1 MSKNLEKTYNPK
13 EIEAKLYEKWCEEK
27 YFHAEVDRSK
37 KPFTTVMPPPNIT
50 GKLHMGHALDNTL
63 QDILIRYKRMQ
74 GYNALW
80 IPGTD
85 HAAISTEV
93 KVTNQ
98 LKAEGIDKKELGR
111 EGFLK
116 RTWQWKEEYAG
127 TIEGQLKKL
136 GVSCDWD
143 RERFTMDEGCSNAVK
158 EVFLRLHEKGF
169 IYKGSRIINWC
180 PVCKT
185 SLSDAEVEHEEQAGH
200 FWHIKYPIVGTERFL
215 EIATTRP
222 ETLLGDTAI
231 AVHPDDDRYKD
242 IVGKNVILAETSDH
256 GNRIHNAGTCR
267 PGKKIALI
275 TKLSG
280 GFHDAFPCFR
290 AQTLRLGVIPQ
301 CQGNRRL
308 VDLRRFCNVFDR
320 NRHVLTLIQHSVKR
334 FRSSILIINRFL
346 ILSRGEKTGKS
357 FFSGKIGKT
366 SAEMEFLPFFFESRL
381 VFLPLSWYFP

>member
-116 RTWQWKEEYAG
+116 RTWQWKEEYDFYYIHTG
-127 TIEGQLKKL
+127 DSGI
-136 GVSCDWD
+136 DWRRYD
-143 RERFTMDEGCSNAVK
+143 
-158 EVFLRLHEKGF
+158 
-169 IYKGSRIINWC
+169 KGSTFYSGFG
-180 PVCKT
+180 KT
-185 SLSDAEVEHEEQAGH
+185 GRSV
-200 FWHIKYPIVGTERFL
+200 
-215 EIATTRP
+215 
-222 ETLLGDTAI
+222 
-231 AVHPDDDRYKD
+231 
-242 IVGKNVILAETSDH
+242 
-256 GNRIHNAGTCR
+256 RIH
-267 PGKKIALI
+267 L
-275 TKLSG
+275 
-280 GFHDAFPCFR
+280 
-290 AQTLRLGVIPQ
+290 
-301 CQGNRRL
+301 
-308 VDLRRFCNVFDR
+308 
-320 NRHVLTLIQHSVKR
+320 
-334 FRSSILIINRFL
+334 
-346 ILSRGEKTGKS
+346 
-357 FFSGKIGKT
+357 
-366 SAEMEFLPFFFESRL
+366 
-381 VFLPLSWYFP
+381 

>member
-1 MSKNLEKTYNPK
+1 MSENLEKTYNPK
-13 EIEAKLYEKWCEEK
+13 AIEAKLYEKWCDNK

-98 LKAEGIDKKELGR
+98 LKEEGIDKKELGR
-111 EGFLK
+111 EKFLE
-116 RTWQWKEEYAG
+116 RTWQWKEEYGG
-127 TIEGQLKKL
+127 TITSQLKKM

-143 RERFTMDEGCSNAVK
+143 RERFTMDEGCSKAVE
-158 EVFLRLHEKGF
+158 EVFINLYNKGY

-180 PVCKT
+180 PVCQT
-185 SLSDAEVEHEEQAGH
+185 SISDAEVVYEEQAGH
-200 FWHIKYPIVGTERFL
+200 FWHIKYPIVGTDRFL

-231 AVHPDDDRYKD
+231 AVHPDDERYQD
-242 IVGKNVILAETSDH
+242 IIGKNVILCNGLRINVAMVIDDRHMLCILVVEHLAGLIGEEQLFAETI
-256 GNRIHNAGTCR
+256 IHNKYPPKMPTRLFRRWVGSFHQNPIRAPPSTGMQV
-267 PGKKIALI
+267 PLI
-275 TKLSG
+275 
-280 GFHDAFPCFR
+280 
-290 AQTLRLGVIPQ
+290 
-301 CQGNRRL
+301 
-308 VDLRRFCNVFDR
+308 
-320 NRHVLTLIQHSVKR
+320 
-334 FRSSILIINRFL
+334 
-346 ILSRGEKTGKS
+346 
-357 FFSGKIGKT
+357 
-366 SAEMEFLPFFFESRL
+366 
-381 VFLPLSWYFP
+381 

>member
-242 IVGKNVILAETSDH
+242 IVGKNAILPLVGREIPIVADAYVDKEFGTGAVKITPAHDPNDFEV
-256 GNRIHNAGTCR
+256 GKRHNLPEINILNDDATIVEGYGRYSGMDRYEARKAIVEDLEKEGYLVSIEEHVHNVGT
-267 PGKKIALI
+267 
-275 TKLSG
+275 
-280 GFHDAFPCFR
+280 HDRCKTTVEPM
-290 AQTLRLGVIPQ
+290 IKPQ
-301 CQGNRRL
+301 W
-308 VDLRRFCNVFDR
+308 F
-320 NRHVLTLIQHSVKR
+320 VKMDE
-334 FRSSILIINRFL
+334 LAKPAINA
-346 ILSRGEKTGKS
+346 IKTGELK
-357 FFSGKIGKT
+357 
-366 SAEMEFLPFFFESRL
+366 L
-381 VFLPLSWYFP
+381 VRST